1 MNSNT
6 ALVLIN
12 LGVLALT
19 GIVFFLTHSWWS
31 LIILIFMFKTET
43 HSN

>member
-1 MNSNT
+1 MNTNT

-19 GIVFFLTHSWWS
+19 GWVFFLTHSWWS
-31 LIILIFMFKTET
+31 LIILFFSFSTK
-43 HSN
+43 NK